1 MTNIFN
7 VAFDDDVLLIY
18 FYKNVMCIKFKI
30 ATSLF
35 FSVLSFKLIA
45 RSEEVAEGII
55 VANLYHIMRY

>member
-1 MTNIFN
+1 
-7 VAFDDDVLLIY
+7 
-18 FYKNVMCIKFKI
+18 MCIKFKI